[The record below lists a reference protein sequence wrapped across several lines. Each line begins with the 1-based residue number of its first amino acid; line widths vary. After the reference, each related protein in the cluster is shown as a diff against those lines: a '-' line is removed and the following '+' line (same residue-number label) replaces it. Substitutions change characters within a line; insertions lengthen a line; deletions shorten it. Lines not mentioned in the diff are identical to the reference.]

1 MITRRF
7 ANDDSHQGGT
17 SRRCLLRALSAAPV
31 AAVAVSVASPWSH
44 ALATLHDHYDDP
56 PATLVRSG
64 QGRSLSRFR
73 YQNAVSFY
81 RGLDQGFYGHDVRE
95 MLYRSGIVAQLALS
109 SHLLDV
115 GFPDEWNARH
125 VRLDVAKSLAY
136 ANATGFGH
144 DCPDMARL
152 ATVLSPYWK
161 WGHAHRFDKPR
172 PDAGGFT
179 LDAIRPLLCALLDR
193 VHDVTGHRR
202 PNGWRREL
210 REMLS

>member
-1 MITRRF
+1 MISRCGPSNDSQREIGPTRR
-7 ANDDSHQGGT
+7 A
-17 SRRCLLRALSAAPV
+17 LLRAFTVAPV
-31 AAVAVSVASPWSH
+31 ALVASPRSH

-64 QGRSLSRFR
+64 QGRRLSRFR

-109 SHLLDV
+109 SHLLDM

-193 VHDVTGHRR
+193 VHDVTGQRR
-202 PNGWRREL
+202 PNGWRREQ